1 MREVLKKKEKNCGIE
16 LLRLVSMLMIVLL
29 HTLGEGGLLSIING
43 VNYKI
48 GWLLEIISYSAVN
61 VFALITGF
69 VNYSDEDK
77 KFSYSK
83 YIFFWVPICFYSVIN
98 YVIISWYTT
107 KSINL
112 ILLIKSFFPVL
123 FAKYWYVNAYTG
135 LFFLIPWINKL
146 IRNCSKKETNE
157 LMVVIFI
164 VFSLFSN
171 IAIPFSD
178 PFMLNRGYSVLWLII
193 LYIIGAGLKK
203 NQTCDKKSK
212 KYWFFI
218 FLLSV
223 LIPWTIKVYSP
234 IVPNIFICYISIM
247 PVIASISL
255 ISLFSQIKIHK
266 MIKKVILFLS
276 PAAFGV
282 YLIHSNI
289 DFSSLFITKRFIEYA
304 SYPWYIFCFK
314 VILTS
319 LIIFISCLLLEKLR
333 LYLFKV
339 LKINYFIEYFKK
351 TIVKFVSIFITR
363 LNVKQKINFNKE

>member
-146 IRNCSKKETNE
+146 IR
-157 LMVVIFI
+157 
-164 VFSLFSN
+164 
-171 IAIPFSD
+171 
-178 PFMLNRGYSVLWLII
+178 
-193 LYIIGAGLKK
+193 K
-203 NQTCDKKSK
+203 N
-212 KYWFFI
+212 
-218 FLLSV
+218 
-223 LIPWTIKVYSP
+223 
-234 IVPNIFICYISIM
+234 N
-247 PVIASISL
+247 PV
-255 ISLFSQIKIHK
+255 
-266 MIKKVILFLS
+266 
-276 PAAFGV
+276 
-282 YLIHSNI
+282 
-289 DFSSLFITKRFIEYA
+289 
-304 SYPWYIFCFK
+304 
-314 VILTS
+314 
-319 LIIFISCLLLEKLR
+319 
-333 LYLFKV
+333 
-339 LKINYFIEYFKK
+339 
-351 TIVKFVSIFITR
+351 
-363 LNVKQKINFNKE
+363 